1 MFKRLFTAAAL
12 ALLLAAPAWAKGALP
27 AEPSNFTL
35 EVALATAM
43 RNNPDITAAE
53 SKLRQAQLE
62 KEQQDLWWAKTLRAN
77 VNYNV
82 LGTQGGGQAVTT
94 DGTVLPAAAI
104 GFNVNLGDVLAG
116 PKQSARAVE
125 DVRIAEAELRKT
137 TLAVATQV
145 TAAYQEYQAA
155 KQVAGMSEDM
165 LAAADTDLR
174 VIERTFARGLAGA
187 NQLVGARLAVQRVRA
202 DQVQVSGNVVKA
214 WTNLLNAMGDP
225 AWIPGANAPNGTN
238 AAGAAERR

>member
-82 LGTQGGGQAVTT
+82 LGIQGGGQAVTT

-145 TAAYQEYQAA
+145 T
-155 KQVAGMSEDM
+155 EDM